1 VHKPAPSPFAVHWD
15 LDPAVT
21 FLNHGS
27 FGGCPRVVVA
37 AQRAIQ
43 DELEREPVRFLHREL
58 EQRLDVARDA
68 LCEVVDCDPQDLV
81 FVRNATEGVNT
92 VLRSLQFAP
101 GDELLTIDHEYNAT
115 QNAMRFVAER
125 SGARVV
131 VAHVPFPIRDAQQ
144 VVDAVL
150 AAVTPR
156 TKLLVIDH
164 ITSPTGIVLPIE
176 RLVRELDARGID
188 TLIDGAHGP
197 GMVPLSLRNLGAA
210 YYTGNCHKWLFAP
223 KGCGFLWARAD
234 RQEGI
239 HPAVISHGYG
249 QGFTDS
255 ISQHWGDRPLEDL
268 QKGWAHALSK
278 YSFLDGGRAC
288 ALGGSY
294 GGFMVNWIAGNW
306 NQPWKCLVNH
316 DGIFD
321 ARFMGYSTEELWFS
335 EWENGGTPWTP
346 GTTYEKFNPANFV
359 QNWRVPELVIHGGRD
374 FRVPLEQGIA
384 TFTALQRKGVDSK
397 FLYFPEENHWVL
409 KAQNSVQWHDEVMA
423 WLNKH
428 APVN

>member
-1 VHKPAPSPFAVHWD
+1 MLQSRASLSTHRVHKPAPSPFAVHWD

-58 EQRLDVARDA
+58 ERRLDVAREA

-131 VAHVPFPIRDAQQ
+131 VAHVPFPIREAQQ

-188 TLIDGAHGP
+188 TLVDGAHGP
-197 GMVPLSLRNLGAA
+197 GMVPLSLRTLGAA
-210 YYTGNCHKWLFAP
+210 YYTGNCHKWLCTP
-223 KGCGFLWARAD
+223 KGSALLFVRKD
-234 RQEGI
+234 RQARI
-239 HPAVISHGYG
+239 RPLAISHAAN
-249 QGFTDS
+249 TTRT
-255 ISQHWGDRPLEDL
+255 DRPFFWQEFDWTGTFDPSPVLVIPAAL
-268 QKGWAHALSK
+268 AFLNSLMPGGLPSVQRHNHALA
-278 YSFLDGGRAC
+278 LAARDLLC
-288 ALGGSY
+288 TALGCGRPAPDDMI
-294 GGFMVNWIAGNW
+294 G
-306 NQPWKCLVNH
+306 CL
-316 DGIFD
+316 
-321 ARFMGYSTEELWFS
+321 A
-335 EWENGGTPWTP
+335 
-346 GTTYEKFNPANFV
+346 A
-359 QNWRVPELVIHGGRD
+359 
-374 FRVPLEQGIA
+374 VPLPQDRLLAGPPVLPLGLDPLHVALMERHGIEIPVMNWPSPKLRLIRVA
-384 TFTALQRKGVDSK
+384 PQAYNSIAQYEALAA
-397 FLYFPEENHWVL
+397 VL
-409 KAQNSVQWHDEVMA
+409 RAMLA
-423 WLNKH
+423 
-428 APVN
+428 

>member
-1 VHKPAPSPFAVHWD
+1 MLQSRASLSTHPVHKPAPSPFAVHWD

-58 EQRLDVARDA
+58 ERRLDVAREA

-197 GMVPLSLRNLGAA
+197 GMVPLSLRTLGAA
-210 YYTGNCHKWLFAP
+210 YYTGNCHKWLCTP
-223 KGCGFLWARAD
+223 KGSALLFVRKDRQTRIRPLAISHAANTTRKDRSFFWQEFDWTGTFDPSPVLAIPAALTFLRGLMPGGIAGLQQHNRSLALAARRLLCRTLGVDEPAPESMIGFLASVPLPQD
-234 RQEGI
+234 RLLAGPPVE
-239 HPAVISHGYG
+239 
-249 QGFTDS
+249 
-255 ISQHWGDRPLEDL
+255 PLGLDPL
-268 QKGWAHALSK
+268 HHALMQQHGIEVPVMNWPSPRVRLIRVAPQA
-278 YSFLDGGRAC
+278 YNSMEQYE
-288 ALGGSY
+288 ALAAALR
-294 GGFMVNWIAGNW
+294 GFS
-306 NQPWKCLVNH
+306 
-316 DGIFD
+316 D
-321 ARFMGYSTEELWFS
+321 
-335 EWENGGTPWTP
+335 
-346 GTTYEKFNPANFV
+346 
-359 QNWRVPELVIHGGRD
+359 
-374 FRVPLEQGIA
+374 
-384 TFTALQRKGVDSK
+384 
-397 FLYFPEENHWVL
+397 
-409 KAQNSVQWHDEVMA
+409 
-423 WLNKH
+423 
-428 APVN
+428 

>member
-1 VHKPAPSPFAVHWD
+1 MQLPAPSPLASHWTHD
-15 LDPAVT
+15 SSVT

-27 FGGCPRVVVA
+27 FGGCPSVVIA

-43 DELEREPVRFLHREL
+43 DEIEREPVRFLHREL
-58 EQRLDVARDA
+58 ESRLDVAREA
-68 LCEVVDCDPQDLV
+68 LCEVVDCDPKDLV

-131 VAHVPFPIRDAQQ
+131 TAHVPFPIRDAQQ

-176 RLVRELDARGID
+176 RIVRELDARGID

-210 YYTGNCHKWLFAP
+210 YYTGNCHKWLCTP
-223 KGCGFLWARAD
+223 KGSALLFVRRD
-234 RQEGI
+234 RQARI
-239 HPAVISHGYG
+239 RPLAISHAAN
-249 QGFTDS
+249 TTRT
-255 ISQHWGDRPLEDL
+255 DRPFFWQEFDWTGTFDPSPVLTL
-268 QKGWAHALSK
+268 PTALK
-278 YSFLDGGRAC
+278 FLDALMPGGLPSIQRHNRALALAARDLLC
-288 ALGGSY
+288 AAVGCDRPAPDDMIGSL
-294 GGFMVNWIAGNW
+294 A
-306 NQPWKCLVNH
+306 
-316 DGIFD
+316 
-321 ARFMGYSTEELWFS
+321 A
-335 EWENGGTPWTP
+335 
-346 GTTYEKFNPANFV
+346 
-359 QNWRVPELVIHGGRD
+359 
-374 FRVPLEQGIA
+374 VPLPQDRLLAGPPVKPFGLDPLQVALMERHRIEIPVMNWPSPKLRLIRVAPQAYNSIA
-384 TFTALQRKGVDSK
+384 QYEALAAALRSMLG
-397 FLYFPEENHWVL
+397 
-409 KAQNSVQWHDEVMA
+409 
-423 WLNKH
+423 
-428 APVN
+428 